1 MNNQLRRRI
10 DRAANASLFFYAV
23 TAVSLPLCL
32 VQITREM
39 GFSLTQA
46 GAFGFIS
53 SLEQLVV
60 LILSGFIAVRFGK
73 IRVLRAALLILAA
86 GFLMFTRI
94 SSYSMA
100 VGIILVIGVGSGFL
114 EALLAPLVEN
124 LYPED
129 NGTKQ
134 NRLHSF
140 WPIGVLVS
148 TLTIG
153 ELLSRGV
160 SWRWIFA
167 GIAVL
172 VALVSLVYPSPKAVS
187 LPRARAD
194 FSHIGD
200 ILRQP
205 KFWALGL
212 ALFFAGGA
220 EGGFTYWLA
229 SYIQLNLGQ
238 LPRAGGIGTAAFALG
253 MFAGRRSASLLANR
267 MKLKTILTVS
277 ALLAIFTGLGFFLVN
292 TLWGVYLSVFLAGLT
307 IACFWPSL
315 QIYAVRVLP
324 VDATLLMILMSC
336 LGLLGYSSATLTMG
350 ALGDFS
356 GLRSSFIVVPVYLT
370 FLLLLVLAENRVP
383 LLNLEPRKVNTR

>member
-1 MNNQLRRRI
+1 MDNQLRRRI

-23 TAVSLPLCL
+23 SAVSLPICL
-32 VQITREM
+32 VQINREM

-53 SLEQLVV
+53 SLEQLAV
-60 LILSGFIAVRFGK
+60 LILSGFIAARFGK
-73 IRVLRAALLILAA
+73 VRVLRAALLILAA
-86 GFLMFTRI
+86 GLLLFTQI
-94 SSYSMA
+94 SSYPMA
-100 VGIILVIGVGSGFL
+100 VAIILVIGVGSGFL
-114 EALLAPLVEN
+114 EALLTPLVEN

-129 NGTKQ
+129 NGSKQ
-134 NRLHSF
+134 NLLHSF

-153 ELLSRGV
+153 ELLSRGI
-160 SWRWIFA
+160 SWRWVFA

-172 VALVSLVYPSPKAVS
+172 VALVNLLYPSPKSVS
-187 LPRARAD
+187 LPRARSD
-194 FSHIGD
+194 FSHIGE

-205 KFWALGL
+205 KFWVLGF

-253 MFAGRRSASLLANR
+253 MFVGRRSTSFLANH
-267 MKLKTILTVS
+267 MKLKTILTLS
-277 ALLAIFTGLGFFLVN
+277 AMLSIFTGLGFFVVN
-292 TLWGVYLSVFLAGLT
+292 TLWGVYLAVFFAGLT

-315 QIYAVRVLP
+315 QTYAVRVIP
-324 VDATLLMILMSC
+324 VDATLLMILLSC
-336 LGLLGYSSATLTMG
+336 LGLLGFSSATLAMG
-350 ALGDFS
+350 ALGDLG
-356 GLRSSFIVVPVYLT
+356 GLRSSFIVVPLYL
-370 FLLLLVLAENRVP
+370 LLLLVLVLIENRVP
-383 LLNLEPRKVNTR
+383 FLDTETRRFKRG